1 MANDFEVR
9 VGVSVDENEL
19 KGLEQRLLAL
29 KDEKGKIKLDVDTES
44 GQQKIRSLYNY
55 FNKMSKSVKLTP
67 SMDMAKVK
75 KDMSEMARY
84 FNQATK
90 LISRGMNPSNILT
103 GSETTIRQMSETLRK
118 YPEEAVRTYKSA
130 MEQVKGL
137 NADAAQHLA
146 DYINMDGISDKVRQE
161 TDKMNS
167 ALTDLVKSGETNLN
181 KYTAITAE
189 WQTKVKDAFTSV
201 ENSMT
206 SLSGKNTK
214 IQQDAEA
221 GTWYIAQNTFAGIA
235 EDIDKA
241 RASMVSFNDAGEQ
254 VKNNIK
260 EIETSFD
267 TVESAAE
274 TFKKAFSQVQQA
286 SVFEQIKS
294 ELDKVGVA
302 LDESEQDFSK
312 YITSINTSMDKT
324 GKLITSIKAS
334 IQGNDISAT
343 FKQTDILGQQGL
355 QAEKINIFTS
365 QAKALKQYEQE
376 LQNIIR
382 LTKQSNST
390 QREANKAIYQDQIT
404 ESAKRAEQLKEQ
416 ITNQERLNQVTDEY
430 VQKQKVIA
438 NEQAQRTQT
447 QQQDNYLKQ
456 VTQSLNQLEQYQK
469 KISSLQNSGKFNT
482 NQIEAYKQ
490 EIDKILQSLT
500 ELGITYNSV
509 SNKFNVD
516 FGGTSSILKTEDAI
530 EKLTQKIE
538 EFRRITSQ
546 TDAKQM
552 DFIDNQKVQDVTQS
566 LKTLEQLQNKIN
578 SLQNSGKLNT
588 NQIEGYKQEIQQI
601 TEELKSLGVTY
612 DSVKNKFSFSST
624 DLSGLVNSADSL
636 EKLNNLLN
644 QFKNT
649 INNINAK
656 QMDFID
662 NQKVQEAIQLLEQLQ
677 KKKLELEKA
686 QLSGASSSYIDALIQ
701 DINRLEQEL
710 QQATQEQLSFNQTV
724 GQSDTYQSAFANSVN
739 ESAMAMEKLQSST
752 SNLNNGF
759 DGVIARCAS
768 MAASFAIFDQLQN
781 ALYSSVDAVKELDSA
796 MTSLQMVTEQSD
808 ESIQNMMSGYA
819 DMANELGVTL
829 KTVAEG
835 SSEWL
840 NCFGHYKFS

>member
-9 VGVSVDENEL
+9 VGVSVDESEL

-44 GQQKIRSLYNY
+44 GQQKIRNLYNY

-67 SMDMAKVK
+67 SMDMAQVK

-90 LISRGMNPSNILT
+90 IVSQGMNPSDILS

-130 MEQVKGL
+130 MEQVKRL
-137 NADAAQHLA
+137 NTDAAQHLA

-167 ALTDLVKSGETNLN
+167 ALADLVRSGETNLN
-181 KYTAITAE
+181 KYSTVMAE

-241 RASMVSFNDAGEQ
+241 RASMISFNDAGEQ
-254 VKNNIK
+254 VENNVRG
-260 EIETSFD
+260 IESSFGV
-267 TVESAAE
+267 VETAAE
-274 TFKKAFSQVQQA
+274 TFNKALNQTQQT
-286 SVFEQIKS
+286 SIFEQIKS

-302 LDESEQDFSK
+302 LDESEQDLSK

-324 GKLITSIKAS
+324 GKIITSIRAS

-343 FKQTDILGQQGL
+343 FKQTDLFGQQSL
-355 QAEKINIFTS
+355 QLEHANIITS
-365 QAKALKQYEQE
+365 QTKALKQYEQE
-376 LQNIIR
+376 LQNITK
-382 LTKQSNST
+382 LTKQLNST
-390 QREANKAIYQDQIT
+390 QNEANKAIYQDQIT

-469 KISSLQNSGKFNT
+469 KINSLQNSGKFNT
-482 NQIEAYKQ
+482 NQIEVYKQ

-500 ELGITYNSV
+500 ELGITYDSV

-530 EKLTQKIE
+530 DKLTQKIE

-552 DFIDNQKVQDVTQS
+552 DFID
-566 LKTLEQLQNKIN
+566 
-578 SLQNSGKLNT
+578 
-588 NQIEGYKQEIQQI
+588 
-601 TEELKSLGVTY
+601 
-612 DSVKNKFSFSST
+612 ST
-624 DLSGLVNSADSL
+624 KY
-636 EKLNNLLN
+636 EK
-644 QFKNT
+644 
-649 INNINAK
+649 
-656 QMDFID
+656 
-662 NQKVQEAIQLLEQLQ
+662 AIQLMEQL
-677 KKKLELEKA
+677 KKKMLELEKA
-686 QLSGASSSYIDALIQ
+686 RITGGSSSYIDSLVA
-701 DINRLEQEL
+701 DVERLTQEL
-710 QQATQEQLSFNQTV
+710 KEAEQAQLSYNQTV
-724 GQSDTYQSAFANSVN
+724 GQTDQYQAAASRAITDTSQAY
-739 ESAMAMEKLQSST
+739 EKLESSAQKAQNNT
-752 SNLNNGF
+752 KNLNSGF
-759 DGVIARCAS
+759 DSVISHCAS
-768 MAASFAIFDQLQN
+768 MAASFAVFDQLQN
-781 ALYSSVDAVKELDSA
+781 ALYSSVDAVKELDAA

-808 ESIQNMMSGYA
+808 TSITAMMNNYANMA
-819 DMANELGVTL
+819 KDLGVTL
-829 KTVAEG
+829 QNVSEG

-840 NCFGHYKFS
+840 RQGFSTEQTEELLRASTMLSTVGDMGAAEATEALTATLNGFNMQADQAMTVVDTLSALDLKKFK